1 MNESTHPANSSA
13 QGGRVLVLA
22 PDGNLASAVRAALF
36 EAAPR
41 AHVDIAHS
49 LEEAQHVVVNQRPDL
64 FVLDVD
70 ATYDLGQEFLYDLRT
85 SHPNARAIVLTAV
98 HLDSQRARAAGLGAI
113 HFLEKPFPH
122 GDFVTLVEALLQPG
136 GDGEGTKFQGKLSDL
151 HIADIVQLKCMS
163 GATSVLEFTGPRGE
177 KARVWFENGQVR
189 HATAPGR
196 EGIPAFNEIVN
207 WKGGTISEVSGAGE
221 SPRSIDL
228 DWQILLM
235 EAVRKIDEA
244 SAADAAA
251 DAGQATRA
259 KRKVLVID
267 DSVMLLSFVKEILG
281 ESNYDAAAA
290 PTAEEGLRTAVSERP
305 DLILLDYIL
314 PDMKGDE
321 VLARLLQEP
330 TTAQTPVVYMS
341 GFGADL
347 QSDPSQHP
355 NVVGSLNKPF
365 TSELLLKT
373 VETYMPT
380 QTAEPEQQTTE
391 TQQPVEGGWAPA
403 DNPDAGI
410 TPQPETLQEPAA
422 DSFMAAAPEQAAET
436 ANLEAAAGGGEQP
449 WWSAAP
455 PPPATWSEPAEQ
467 PAADPAVTN
476 FDPAPTGFGSPNNE
490 PAAADQF
497 IAAAP
502 AMEQTVAPTVEAGG
516 NFFSGDTSFFSLNWA
531 LHTISKQK
539 LTGTLRCFGTRE
551 PVDLLARDGFILL
564 ATTRDPDFYCPES
577 PITLVNVDAER
588 TEAARQQQRETGQP
602 LFITLAQ
609 QELIL
614 REPAM
619 QLVQHYGQKLFGQ
632 LWTMPRVRF
641 VFEQAQQLPAY
652 ASDAPA
658 EEDVDHWALGTL
670 RFIQFQELGN
680 HADYDPS
687 SIPAYTRDGFE
698 RVQNLRLTVAEAQF
712 ASQFNGARSIAQI
725 AKNLRLDLKFARL
738 TLFRFIALEI
748 VELWPQ
754 MVAAKQEKRGIF
766 GRMFGE

>member
-1 MNESTHPANSSA
+1 M
-13 QGGRVLVLA
+13 
-22 PDGNLASAVRAALF
+22 AALR
-36 EAAPR
+36 EAAPH
-41 AHVDIAHS
+41 AHVDVAHS
-49 LEEAQHVVVNQRPDL
+49 LEEAQNLVVNDRPDL

-98 HLDSQRARAAGLGAI
+98 HLASQRERAAGLGAI

-122 GDFVTLVEALLQPG
+122 ADFVTLVEALLHAG
-136 GDGEGTKFQGKLSDL
+136 GDDEGTKFQGKLSDL

-189 HATAPGR
+189 HAVAPGR
-196 EGIPAFNEIVN
+196 DGIAAFNEIVD
-207 WKGGTISEVSGAGE
+207 WKGGTISEVAGAGPA
-221 SPRSIDL
+221 PRTIDL
-228 DWQILLM
+228 DWQVLLM

-244 SAADAAA
+244 GAAPKSSP
-251 DAGQATRA
+251 GRHVRSR
-259 KRKVLVID
+259 RKVLVID

-281 ESNYDAAAA
+281 DASYDAAAA
-290 PTAEEGLRTAVSERP
+290 ATAEEGLRTAASERP

-321 VLARLLQEP
+321 VLARLLQDE
-330 TTAQTPVVYMS
+330 TTAQTPVIYMS

-347 QSDPSQHP
+347 PSDPTQHP

-380 QTAEPEQQTTE
+380 QTGETEQETLDAE
-391 TQQPVEGGWAPA
+391 QPVESGWAPA
-403 DNPDAGI
+403 DNPDAM
-410 TPQPETLQEPAA
+410 TSSASESQPESTNDPFTQTAVETSPQDNPAA
-422 DSFMAAAPEQAAET
+422 
-436 ANLEAAAGGGEQP
+436 LEAAAGGGEEA

-455 PPPATWSEPAEQ
+455 SPTQTWSETTPEPAT
-467 PAADPAVTN
+467 TN
-476 FDPAPTGFGSPNNE
+476 FESA
-490 PAAADQF
+490 PAAAP
-497 IAAAP
+497 IAAP
-502 AMEQTVAPTVEAGG
+502 PITGST
-516 NFFSGDTSFFSLNWA
+516 FFSGDSSFFSLNWA
-531 LHTISKQK
+531 LHTISTQK
-539 LTGTLRCFGTRE
+539 LTGTMRCFWNRE
-551 PVDLLARDGFILL
+551 PVDLLARDGQILL
-564 ATTRDPDFYCPES
+564 ATSRDPDLYCPES
-577 PITLVNVDAER
+577 PITLVNVDQER
-588 TEAARQQQRETGQP
+588 TNAAREQQRQSGQP
-602 LFITLAQ
+602 LFIALAQ
-609 QELIL
+609 ENLIL
-614 REPAM
+614 REPAL
-619 QLVQHYGQKLFGQ
+619 QLVQHYGQKLFAQ
-632 LWTMPRVRF
+632 MWTLPRVRF
-641 VFEQAQQLPAY
+641 AFEQADQLPAY
-652 ASDAPA
+652 ANDVPA

-680 HADYDPS
+680 QADYDPS
-687 SIPAYTRDGFE
+687 SIPAYTRDGFQ

-738 TLFRFIALEI
+738 TLFRFMALEI